1 MDRVPSE
8 YGVVFDPETLALLRA
23 CLDDAWAQLNP
34 IQQSNTLKSA
44 LALRILQAAAAGE
57 RDPVRLRTCA
67 LLHIASPPG
76 TDTAQLGGSPDTD
89 WLTRRRGI
97 APATLVEQRHVER
110 SE

>member
-1 MDRVPSE
+1 MDRVPSD
-8 YGVVFDPETLALLRA
+8 YGVFDPETVALLRA

-67 LLHIASPPG
+67 LLHIASPPM
-76 TDTAQLGGSPDTD
+76 TDDRQHSFEESTD
-89 WLTRRRGI
+89 HRRAG
-97 APATLVEQRHVER
+97 
-110 SE
+110 

>member
-1 MDRVPSE
+1 MDRVPSN
-8 YGVVFDPETLALLRA
+8 YGVFDPETVALLRA

-67 LLHIASPPG
+67 LLHIASPPR
-76 TDTAQLGGSPDTD
+76 TDDRQLSLEGSPDH
-89 WLTRRRGI
+89 RRAG
-97 APATLVEQRHVER
+97 
-110 SE
+110 